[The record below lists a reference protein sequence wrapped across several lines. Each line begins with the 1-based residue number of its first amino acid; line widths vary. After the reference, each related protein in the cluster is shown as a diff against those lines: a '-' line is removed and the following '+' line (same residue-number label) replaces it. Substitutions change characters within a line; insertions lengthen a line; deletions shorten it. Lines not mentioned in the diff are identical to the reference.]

1 MKIKVFTDPDM
12 DQNCYLCADE
22 ASSEAVLIDPG
33 GVYYQ
38 LAEYLLKKPV
48 NIQKILLTHGHYDHM
63 MGAEAVK
70 ELTGASIL
78 AFSGEKEMLSDDEV
92 NFSEDIG
99 LDISIVPDETF
110 EDGAVIACGGE
121 SLKVIHTPGHTS
133 GGVCF
138 YDSRC
143 GVLFSGDTLFRETV
157 GRTDL
162 PTGNREFLLKSIK
175 ERLFTLPGNTVVYP
189 GHGES
194 TTIAHEIAENE
205 FVSEDGD

>member
-38 LAEYLLKKPV
+38 LAEYLLKKPYK
-48 NIQKILLTHGHYDHM
+48 IQKILLTHGHFDHM
-63 MGAEAVK
+63 ISAEAVK
-70 ELTGASIL
+70 ELTGAAIM
-78 AFSGEKEMLSDDEV
+78 AYSGERELLSDDED
-92 NFSEDIG
+92 NISENIG

-110 EDGAVIACGGE
+110 EDGATINFGGE

-138 YDSRC
+138 YHPG

-157 GRTDL
+157 GRADL
-162 PTGNREFLLKSIK
+162 PTGNRETLIRSVREK
-175 ERLFTLPGNTVVYP
+175 LFKLPGETAVYP
-189 GHGES
+189 GHGEP
-194 TTIAHEIAENE
+194 TTIAHEIAENRFASDE
-205 FVSEDGD
+205 EN